1 MKRIEKIRID
11 EIRAN
16 IGEKI
21 GEAILRWLGHVE
33 RNNEEDVVM
42 MTWNTDVSGQR
53 HIGRFN
59 SRWSDA
65 RRKKWGEGRSA
76 DKRSTITENV
86 DNENSMRTPYGESK
100 TTKGE
105 EKEDIIV

>member
-21 GEAILRWLGHVE
+21 GEARLRWLGHVE
-33 RNNEEDVVM
+33 RNNEGDVVM
-42 MTWNTDVSGQR
+42 MTWNTEVSVR

-65 RRKKWGEGRSA
+65 RRKKWGGG
-76 DKRSTITENV
+76 TEC
-86 DNENSMRTPYGESK
+86 R
-100 TTKGE
+100 
-105 EKEDIIV
+105 